1 MPPVNQG
8 SRTALITWTVAM
20 SIACVTAIILCF
32 YFYIDA
38 SHAREALTSA
48 QTKYKEII
56 ADGALNS
63 PEIIDAKTLRGTN
76 GITPNATV
84 VDVLLKQRD
93 DLAKLAAG
101 DTDYAKAVAA
111 SGNVIQNAM
120 KRATAAGGATMPAAA
135 NLSDTVNALSTAL
148 SARQAEVDN
157 LKQQLTDANKKL
169 QANAGEMQA
178 MRQAMDQQLAQVR
191 QQADAATASA
201 SADRTGKDEQLKK
214 ISSDFDAQ
222 LKAATENIN
231 QQQVQISDL
240 NKQINEKNLMV
251 AQLQQRLGDIRP
263 NVANL
268 DVRQA
273 DGKITRLPGNGVAYI
288 DLGSGDHIVPGMT
301 FQVYD
306 RAEGVPAPGEHTNND
321 ELPKGKGSV
330 EVLRVGPTGSE
341 CRIVKTQ
348 LGKNVSEGDLIA
360 NIIYDKNHKN
370 AFFVYGNFDLTKDGP
385 PGPNDQPRPQDAEV
399 IKRLITQWGGTVVDK
414 INVNTDF
421 VVLGKE
427 PVVPEYTKEQLN
439 DPLMVAAY
447 NKAQDELA
455 KYEDVVKQAK
465 DLHIPIL
472 NQPRFLYMT
481 GYYEMSKR

>member
-38 SHAREALTSA
+38 SHAREALGTA
-48 QTKYKEII
+48 QTKYKEIV
-56 ADGALNS
+56 ADNALNS
-63 PEIIDAKTLRGTN
+63 AEISEAKSLKGTTGFN
-76 GITPNATV
+76 PSATV
-84 VDVLLKQRD
+84 VDILMKQRD

-101 DTDYAKAVAA
+101 DADYAKAVQA
-111 SGNVIQNAM
+111 SNNTIQTAM
-120 KRATAAGGATMPAAA
+120 TRAKTAGGATMPATA
-135 NLSDTVNALSTAL
+135 NLSDTVNALSNAL
-148 SARQAEVDN
+148 TARQAEVDN
-157 LKQQLTDANKKL
+157 LKQQLKDANTRL

-201 SADRTGKDEQLKK
+201 SSDRSSKDEQLNT
-214 ISSDFDAQ
+214 ISSDFDGQ

-231 QQQVQISDL
+231 QQQVQIGDL
-240 NKQINEKNLMV
+240 NKQINEKNLMI

-263 NVANL
+263 NVAQQT
-268 DVRQA
+268 VRQG
-273 DGKITRLPGNGVAYI
+273 DGHIIRLPGNGVAFI
-288 DLGSGDHIVPGMT
+288 DLGSGDHVVPGMT
-301 FQVYD
+301 FEVYD
-306 RAEGVPAPGEHTNND
+306 RAEGVPAPGDHANND
-321 ELPKGKGSV
+321 NLPTGKGAI
-330 EVLRVGPTGSE
+330 EVLRVGPTSSE

-348 LGKNVSEGDLIA
+348 LGKVISEGDVVA
-360 NIIYDKNHKN
+360 NLIYDKNHKN
-370 AFFVYGNFDLTKDGP
+370 GFYVYGNFDLTKDGP
-385 PGPNDQPRPQDAEV
+385 AGPNDQPRPQDVEV
-399 IKRLITQWGGTVVDK
+399 IKRLINQWGGTVVDK
-414 INVNTDF
+414 ISVNTDF

-447 NKAQDELA
+447 NKAQDELQR
-455 KYEDVVKQAK
+455 YETVVDQAK
-465 DLHIPIL
+465 ALHIPIL

>member
-20 SIACVTAIILCF
+20 SIACVVAVILCF

-38 SHAREALTSA
+38 SHAREALATA
-48 QTKYKEII
+48 QTKYRDVI
-56 ADGALNS
+56 AEAALNS
-63 PEIIDAKTLRGTN
+63 PDVADAKAAKEKVQL
-76 GITPNATV
+76 PPSASV
-84 VDVLLKQRD
+84 VDVLLKERD

-101 DTDYAKAVAA
+101 TDYAGAVGTSTKAMQTALE
-111 SGNVIQNAM
+111 
-120 KRATAAGGATMPAAA
+120 RAKTAGGATMPSTG
-135 NLSDTVNALSTAL
+135 NLTDTVNALSNAL
-148 SARQAEVDN
+148 SARQTEVNN
-157 LKQQLTDANKKL
+157 LKAQLGDANKKL
-169 QANAGEMQA
+169 QADAGEMQA

-191 QQADAATASA
+191 AQADAATASA
-201 SADRTGKDEQLKK
+201 SSDRTSKDEQLKK

-231 QQQVQISDL
+231 QQQVQIGDL
-240 NKQINEKNLMV
+240 NKQINEKNIMI

-268 DVRQA
+268 NVRQA
-273 DGKITRLPGNGVAYI
+273 DGKITSLPGNGIAYI
-288 DLGSGDHIVPGMT
+288 DLGSGDHVVPGMT
-301 FQVYD
+301 FEVYD
-306 RAEGVPAPGEHTNND
+306 RAQGVPPPGDPATIEN
-321 ELPKGKGSV
+321 LPAGKGSI
-330 EVLRVGPTGSE
+330 EVLSVGPTNSE
-341 CRIVKTQ
+341 CRVVKTQ
-348 LGKNVSEGDLIA
+348 LGQNINEGDIIA
-360 NIIYDKNHKN
+360 NVVYDKNHKN

-399 IKRLITQWGGTVVDK
+399 IKRLITQWGGTIVDK

-447 NKAQDELA
+447 NKAQDELQ
-455 KYEDVVKQAK
+455 KYDAIVDQAK
-465 DLHIPIL
+465 ALHIPIL

-481 GYYEMSKR
+481 GYYDMSKR